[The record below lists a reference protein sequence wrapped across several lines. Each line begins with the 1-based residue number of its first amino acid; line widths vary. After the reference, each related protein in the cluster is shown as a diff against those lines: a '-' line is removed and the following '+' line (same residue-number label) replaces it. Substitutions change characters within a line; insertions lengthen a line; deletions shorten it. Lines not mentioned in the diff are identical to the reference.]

1 MMAPIKAL
9 LPGFLALASTSRTS
23 RRRSLA
29 FEYLWALFMG
39 PFILAPFSSAQ
50 QPAATSPTITLP
62 AHHTHRRVT
71 MNDRVKVL
79 ARNLNLDQEQQDAV
93 LKILLARNE
102 EALRIRRDTSISG
115 SVRIDRF
122 RVLQDQ
128 TALRIR
134 AVLNEEQ
141 KKRYD
146 PLAVRDLKSNPDQKT
161 VEDWLELTSPK

>member
-1 MMAPIKAL
+1 MK
-9 LPGFLALASTSRTS
+9 
-23 RRRSLA
+23 
-29 FEYLWALFMG
+29 
-39 PFILAPFSSAQ
+39 
-50 QPAATSPTITLP
+50 
-62 AHHTHRRVT
+62 
-71 MNDRVKVL
+71 DRVEVL

-115 SVRIDRF
+115 SARIDRF